1 MNILEQTIEYIKQF
15 GQAIIEEVTLIP
27 DSALNQYRNI
37 KYAFRIQIEILD
49 GPATLVVG
57 LPFDF
62 PSSLPHFYDSQRQ
75 FGFIPHLEDDGFVC
89 FARNENL
96 VIDER
101 YPGRVILDCLKKVI
115 TVLESGETESKNH
128 DFLEEFEVYWA
139 KICNFREAH
148 TIVNENNDIV
158 RELDLYLMPMDDVT
172 YFICEKNYNPEHYMQ
187 TVFHQNSEALTK
199 RRCIYIPLEYGTFI
213 TPPRRGQF
221 WNFKKLRDFILKN
234 INSEKRNILLKLFSK
249 TPKSNSQYDYFCL
262 GLPIDKEKKALI
274 GITINYPDGMVVNR
288 KAKITLHPF
297 VQSPA
302 KIELIPFS
310 ISRHQKDFL
319 LARTGG
325 DSGFTKKNAV
335 VVGVGA
341 IGSVVA
347 TGLAKAGFHTITLID
362 HDLLDVENIYRHEL
376 GVDQIFDGNESK
388 NLIPQR
394 KVEALKNEIQRKYP
408 FTQVETIPQKINTV
422 IAENQVD
429 WNAVDFV
436 IVCIGAP
443 NVEMFINRYM
453 HKLENAPPVIYS
465 WVEPF
470 GIGGHVLITLNKEK
484 KGCYQCLFRPLSD
497 EEPIR
502 NLSSFVKPG
511 QSFTKSLGGCGTYF
525 TPYSFLD
532 SEETANKVLRAVY
545 QVSRG
550 QIYGNPI
557 LSWKGNPAPFL
568 EQGFQ
573 VSSRY
578 EMSEEK
584 LSVNSLHYH
593 DPNCPVCSKKESR
606 YNVESHFSF
615 T

>member
-1 MNILEQTIEYIKQF
+1 MSILEQTIDYIKQF
-15 GQAIIEEVTLIP
+15 GQDIIEEVTLIP

-37 KYAFRIQIEILD
+37 KYAFRIQMEILD

-75 FGFIPHLEDDGFVC
+75 FSFIPHLEDDGFVC
-89 FARNENL
+89 FTRNENL

-101 YPGRVILDCLKKVI
+101 YPGRVVLDCLEKVI
-115 TVLESGETESKNH
+115 TVLESGETESENH
-128 DFLEEFEVYWA
+128 NFLEEFEVYWA
-139 KICNFREAH
+139 KTCNFRKAH
-148 TIVNENNDIV
+148 IIVNENNDVV

-187 TVFHQNSEALTK
+187 TVFHQNSGALTK

-262 GLPIDKEKKALI
+262 GLPIDNEKKALI
-274 GITINYPDGMVVNR
+274 GITINYPDGMVVNH

-394 KVEALKNEIQRKYP
+394 KVEALKKEIQRKYP

-550 QIYGNPI
+550 QIYANPI

-584 LSVNSLHYH
+584 LSVNSLLYH

>member
-1 MNILEQTIEYIKQF
+1 MNILEQTVEYIKKY
-15 GQAIIEEVTLIP
+15 GQPIVEEVTQIP
-27 DSALNQYRNI
+27 EGALNQYRNI
-37 KYAFRIQIEILD
+37 KFAFRIQIEILE

-62 PSSLPHFYDSQRQ
+62 PSSLPHFYDSQHQ
-75 FGFIPHLEDDGFVC
+75 FGFMPHLEDDGFIC
-89 FARNENL
+89 FTRNENL

-101 YPGRVILDCLKKVI
+101 YPGRVVLNCLEKVI
-115 TVLESGETESKNH
+115 SVLESGETESENH

-139 KICNFREAH
+139 KVCNFREAH
-148 TIVNENNDIV
+148 TIINEKSEVV
-158 RELDLYLMPMDDVT
+158 RELDLYLMPKDEIT
-172 YFICEKNYNPEHYMQ
+172 YFICEKKYNPEHYIQ
-187 TVFHQNSEALTK
+187 NVFHLNSGELIK

-213 TPPRRGQF
+213 TPPKRGQF
-221 WNFKKLRDFILKN
+221 WSFKDSKDFILKN
-234 INSEKRNILLKLFSK
+234 INPENKEILLKLFGR

-262 GLPIDKEKKALI
+262 GLPIDKEKKALF

-288 KAKITLHPF
+288 KVKISLHPF
-297 VQSPA
+297 VQCPA
-302 KIELIPFS
+302 KIDLFPFS
-310 ISRHQKDFL
+310 ISRHQKEFL
-319 LARTGG
+319 LTRTGG

-335 VVGVGA
+335 VVGVGS

-347 TGLAKAGFHTITLID
+347 MGLAKAGFHTITLID
-362 HDLLDVENIYRHEL
+362 HDLLDIENIYRHEL
-376 GVDQIFDGNESK
+376 GVDQIFDSSEVE
-388 NLIPQR
+388 NLKPQR
-394 KVEALKNEIQRKYP
+394 KVEALKKEIQRKYP
-408 FTQVETIPQKINTV
+408 FSQVEAIPQKINKVFAENLIDWNTVDYV
-422 IAENQVD
+422 IACV
-429 WNAVDFV
+429 
-436 IVCIGAP
+436 GSP
-443 NVEMFINRYM
+443 NVEMSINRYM
-453 HKLENAPPVIYS
+453 HKLISAPPVIYS

-484 KGCYQCLFRPLSD
+484 KGCYQCLFRPLSE

-532 SEETANKVLRAVY
+532 SEETANKVLRALY

-557 LSWKGNPAPFL
+557 FSWKGDSVPFL

-573 VSSRY
+573 FSSRY

-584 LSVNSLHYH
+584 LIANSILYH
-593 DPNCPVCSKKESR
+593 DPNCPVCSKKESLI
-606 YNVESHFSF
+606 
-615 T
+615 